1 MASADRTVEVARFR
15 ADLAWPR
22 YDSGMSAHTHA
33 CPESCNV
40 LLIGGGGREHALAWK
55 LRQSPRCGTLWTTH
69 PGNPGIDALAQPCGH
84 AWDPSNVYPLT
95 KWCAEHG
102 IDLVVV
108 GPEQPLAEGVA
119 DVMIKH
125 GIQVFGPTQ
134 AGAQL
139 ESDKAFAKELMRQA
153 AIPTADSR
161 TLQTANAALRWAMR
175 SFETELEAK
184 VEAGEVAFEPMLW
197 WLRGSDD
204 RGERPMPPLDDGLR
218 DLLTSRDEPMVVK
231 AAGLAAGKGV
241 VVCRTALEAVEA
253 IHTIMVDRSFGD
265 AGERIIIE
273 EMLEGQEAS
282 ILALYDG
289 ETIWILDPCQ
299 DHKQVGEGDTGPN
312 TGGMGAYCPTPV
324 VDEGMLEII
333 ERTVLIPLVDA
344 LRRNDIQYRGVIY
357 AGMMLT
363 PGGPKVLEF
372 NCRFGDPECQPLMAR
387 FQGDLVDTLWRTAT
401 GTLVDADIAFDARH
415 ACCVVLCSEGYPGSY
430 EKGRP
435 IHGTDDIASD
445 DLILFHAGTTR
456 DASGALIS
464 SGGRVLSVTALDA
477 NLSDARQRANA
488 ALDAIHMPG
497 GFYRRDIGHRINA
510 AASLG

>member
-1 MASADRTVEVARFR
+1 M
-15 ADLAWPR
+15 
-22 YDSGMSAHTHA
+22 SGTNHP

-40 LLIGGGGREHALAWK
+40 LLIGGGGREHALAWR
-55 LRQSPRCGTLWTTH
+55 LHQSPRCGTLWTTH
-69 PGNPGIDALAQPCGH
+69 PGNPGIDAVAKPCEFC
-84 AWDPSNVYPLT
+84 WDPTNFYPLT
-95 KWCAEHG
+95 TWCKKNA
-102 IDLVVV
+102 IDLVVI

-119 DVMIKH
+119 DVMIEH
-125 GIQVFGPTQ
+125 GIRVFGPTQ

-139 ESDKAFAKELMRQA
+139 ESDKAFAKEIMRQA
-153 AIPTADSR
+153 AIPTAESR

-175 SFETELEAK
+175 SFEPELDAK
-184 VEAGEVAFEPMLW
+184 VEAGDMTFEPLLW

-204 RGERPMPPLDDGLR
+204 RGERPMPPLDKHIR
-218 DLLTSRDEPMVVK
+218 DLLTSREEPMVVK

-253 IHTIMVDRSFGD
+253 IQAIMVERCFGE
-265 AGERIIIE
+265 AGDRIIIE

-324 VDEGMLEII
+324 VDEAMLDLI

-344 LRRNDIQYRGVIY
+344 LRRNDIDYRGVIY

-387 FQGDLVDTLWRTAT
+387 FQGDLLDTLWRTAA
-401 GTLVDADIAFDARH
+401 GTLIDADISFDPRH

-435 IHGTDDIASD
+435 IEGADEVSSD
-445 DLILFHAGTTR
+445 DMILFHAGTTR
-456 DASGALIS
+456 NASGRLSS
-464 SGGRVLSVTALDA
+464 SGGRVLSITALDA
-477 NLSDARQRANA
+477 SLVEARNRANA
-488 ALDAIHMPG
+488 ALDAIQMPG
-497 GFYRRDIGHRINA
+497 GFFRRDIGHRIETM
-510 AASLG
+510 ASLR